1 MFKLIIDLLNADEF
15 YGVSKEID
23 ISKGINKY
31 PQTLKE
37 GFKLF
42 KRIIKSNYK
51 K

>member
-1 MFKLIIDLLNADEF
+1 MFKLIIDLLNVDEF

-23 ISKGINKY
+23 IAKGMYKY
-31 PQTLKE
+31 PKTLKE

-42 KRIIKSNYK
+42 KRIRKSNYK